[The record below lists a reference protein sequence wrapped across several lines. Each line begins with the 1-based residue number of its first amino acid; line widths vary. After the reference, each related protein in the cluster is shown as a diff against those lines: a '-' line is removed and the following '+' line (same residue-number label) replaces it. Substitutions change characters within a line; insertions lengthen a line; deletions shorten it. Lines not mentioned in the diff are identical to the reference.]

1 MKKLYLI
8 IFLLVVGL
16 ATYSFAAEKVFKAM
30 LSGSESVPAVETM
43 AKGDATFTLSKDGKA
58 LSYYVT
64 VSDLENFTAAHIHLG
79 KKGENGPPVA
89 LITNEKK
96 TGKFSGTLAEGTITE
111 KELMGSLM
119 GKSVKDLVKQ
129 IKRGHA
135 YLNVHTD
142 KYPNG
147 EIRGQIKKD

>member
-1 MKKLYLI
+1 MHLV

-16 ATYSFAAEKVFKAM
+16 AATAFAAQKSFKAM
-30 LSGSESVPAVETM
+30 LSGSESVPVVETM
-43 AKGDATFTLSKDGKA
+43 AKGDATFTLIKDEKA

-64 VSDLENFTAAHIHLG
+64 VSDIEDVTAAHIHLG

-89 LITNEKK
+89 LITNEKRA
-96 TGKFSGTLAEGTITE
+96 GKFSGTLAEGTITK
-111 KELMGSLM
+111 KELMGPMM
-119 GKSVKDLVKQ
+119 GKSVEDLVKQ
-129 IKRGHA
+129 IKKGNA

-147 EIRGQIKKD
+147 EIRAQIK

>member
-8 IFLLVVGL
+8 IFLSVVGL
-16 ATYSFAAEKVFKAM
+16 AASIFAEEKSFKAM

-43 AKGDATFTLSKDGKA
+43 AKGDATFTLIKDEKA

-64 VSDLENFTAAHIHLG
+64 VSDIENVTAAHIHLG

-96 TGKFSGTLAEGTITE
+96 AGKFSGTLAEGTITK

-119 GKSVKDLVKQ
+119 GKSVEDLVKQ
-129 IKRGHA
+129 IKKGNA

-147 EIRGQIKKD
+147 EIRGQIK

>member
-8 IFLLVVGL
+8 ILLLIVGL
-16 ATYSFAAEKVFKAM
+16 ATYSFAAGKSFKSM
-30 LSGSESVPAVETM
+30 LSGSQCVPTVETM
-43 AKGDATFTLSKDGKA
+43 AKGDATFTPMNDEKA

-64 VSDLENFTAAHIHLG
+64 VSDIENVTAAHIHLG

-89 LITNEKK
+89 VITNEKRA
-96 TGKFSGTLAEGTITE
+96 GKFSGTLAEGTITQ
-111 KELMGSLM
+111 KDLIGSM
-119 GKSVKDLVKQ
+119 EGKSVKDLIKQ
-129 IKRGHA
+129 IKKGNA

-147 EIRGQIKKD
+147 EIRGQIK

>member
-1 MKKLYLI
+1 
-8 IFLLVVGL
+8 
-16 ATYSFAAEKVFKAM
+16 
-30 LSGSESVPAVETM
+30 M
-43 AKGDATFTLSKDGKA
+43 AKGDATFTLSKDGKS

-64 VSDLENFTAAHIHLG
+64 VSGIENVTAAHIHLG

-89 LITNEKK
+89 LITNDKK
-96 TGKFSGTLAEGTITE
+96 SDKFSGTLAEGTITE

-129 IKRGHA
+129 IKKGNA

-147 EIRGQIKKD
+147 EIRGQIK

>member
-16 ATYSFAAEKVFKAM
+16 ATTAFAAQKSFKAM
-30 LSGSESVPAVETM
+30 LSGSECVPAVQTM
-43 AKGDATFTLSKDGKA
+43 AKGDATFTLTKGGKG

-64 VSDLENFTAAHIHLG
+64 VSDIEDVTAAHIHLG

-96 TGKFSGTLAEGTITE
+96 AGKFTGTLAEGT
-111 KELMGSLM
+111 KGN
-119 GKSVKDLVKQ
+119 
-129 IKRGHA
+129 A

-147 EIRGQIKKD
+147 EIRAQIK

>member
-1 MKKLYLI
+1 MKKLYLVI
-8 IFLLVVGL
+8 LLLVVGF
-16 ATYSFAAEKVFKAM
+16 ATYSFAADKVFKAK

-43 AKGDATFTLSKDGKA
+43 AKGEATFTLMKDGKA

-64 VSDLENFTAAHIHLG
+64 VSDIENVTAAHLHLG

-96 TGKFSGTLAEGTITE
+96 AGKFSGTLAEGTITE
-111 KELMGSLM
+111 KELMGSLA
-119 GKSVKDLVKQ
+119 GKSLKHLVKQ
-129 IKRGHA
+129 IKKGNV

-147 EIRGQIKKD
+147 ELRGQIK

>member
-8 IFLLVVGL
+8 IFLLAVSL
-16 ATYSFAAEKVFKAM
+16 ATSSFAAEKSFKTI
-30 LSGSESVPAVETM
+30 LSGSESIPAVETM
-43 AKGDATFTLSKDGKA
+43 AKGDSTFTLIKDGKA

-64 VSDLENFTAAHIHLG
+64 VSDIENVTAAHIHLG

-89 LITNEKK
+89 LITKEKRAG
-96 TGKFSGTLAEGTITE
+96 TFSGTLAEGTIT
-111 KELMGSLM
+111 KNELMGPMM
-119 GKSVKDLVKQ
+119 GKSVEDLVKE
-129 IKRGHA
+129 IKKGDA

-147 EIRGQIKKD
+147 EIRGQIQ

>member
-8 IFLLVVGL
+8 ILLLVIGL
-16 ATYSFAAEKVFKAM
+16 STYSFAAEKSFKAM
-30 LSGSESVPAVETM
+30 LVGSESVPAVETM
-43 AKGDATFTLSKDGKA
+43 AKGDATFTPIKDEEA

-64 VSDLENFTAAHIHLG
+64 VSDIDNVTAAHIHLG

-96 TGKFSGTLAEGTITE
+96 AGKFSGTIAEGTIT
-111 KELMGSLM
+111 KKDLMGSM
-119 GKSVKDLVKQ
+119 TGKSVEDLIKQ
-129 IKRGHA
+129 IKKGNA
-135 YLNVHTD
+135 YLNVHTE

-147 EIRGQIKKD
+147 EIRGQIK

>member
-1 MKKLYLI
+1 MRKMHLI
-8 IFLLVVGL
+8 FFLLVVGL
-16 ATYSFAAEKVFKAM
+16 ATTGFAAEKSFKAM
-30 LSGSESVPAVETM
+30 LSGSEGVPAVETM
-43 AKGDATFTLSKDGKA
+43 SKGDATFTLIKDGKA

-64 VSDLENFTAAHIHLG
+64 VSDIENVTAAHIHIG

-96 TGKFSGTLAEGTITE
+96 AGKFSGTLAEGTITE

-129 IKRGHA
+129 IEKGNA

-147 EIRGQIKKD
+147 EIRGQIK

>member
-1 MKKLYLI
+1 MRKMHLI

-16 ATYSFAAEKVFKAM
+16 AVTAFAAQESFKAM
-30 LSGSESVPAVETM
+30 LSGSECVPAVQTM
-43 AKGDATFTLSKDGKA
+43 AKGDATFTLIKDDNE

-64 VSDLENFTAAHIHLG
+64 VSDIEDVTAAHIHLG

-96 TGKFSGTLAEGTITE
+96 AGKFTGTLAEGTITE

-129 IKRGHA
+129 IKKGNT

-147 EIRGQIKKD
+147 EIRAQIK